1 MKKKLAFLFSTF
13 LFTTLMM
20 AVQKPIFL
28 LYYVDSSSACSWQEL
43 LGVVWHGLS
52 LDLTVAG
59 YVTALPVVVVLV
71 SLWVTL
77 SGSFMRRFFMTYF
90 TLVSVVASLIFAVD
104 IALYEHWGFRIDST
118 ILIYLSDPKDAM
130 ASVDWGLGVRQTLFF
145 AACAVIMCY
154 GYHRVLRFFTGE
166 SYPWRKALPWSVAVV
181 LLAGFDFLAI
191 RGGVGASTANVSKV
205 CFSSNLFLNHAAVN
219 PVFSFLSS
227 LGKSEDYGAM
237 YRFFSEEECAARF
250 DAIRGNRPGAD
261 APSEQLLTTPRP
273 NVVVI
278 LLESFAR
285 TVMDATAEGKAVM
298 PHMQRLKGEGVWFEN
313 MFANSFRTDRGE
325 VAVLSGFPA
334 QTRHSIMKMA
344 TRCSSLPSVARSLA
358 AAGYRTSFTY
368 GGDLN
373 FTNQASYMY
382 ATGWQELFWQ
392 KNLSFATPPADWG
405 YDDRVM
411 CDYFADRIVE
421 LDREGKPFLAGFLT
435 LSSHVPFDVPYDKFT
450 DRELNAFAFSD
461 ECVGQ
466 MIDRLKQTAAWKNLL
481 VVLVADHGFPYP
493 KTLAY
498 NVPLRHR
505 IPMIWTGGAVRE
517 PRVVETYASQTDICA
532 TLLSQ
537 MGLPHDDF
545 DYSKDIFSPSLPKF
559 GYYAFNDGFGVVDST
574 GSVIWDATT
583 GPAPDSTAPQLLD
596 VGKTMLQTTY
606 TDISRR

>member
-13 LFTTLMM
+13 LLTTVLM

-28 LYYVDSSSACSWQEL
+28 LYYVDLSSACSWQEL
-43 LGVVWHGLS
+43 LEVVWHGLS
-52 LDLTVAG
+52 LDMTVAG
-59 YVTALPVVVVLV
+59 YVTALPVLVVLL

-77 SGSFMRRFFMTYF
+77 SNIFMRRFFMTYF
-90 TLVSVVASLIFAVD
+90 SLVSIFSSLIFAVD

-118 ILIYLSDPKDAM
+118 ILIYLSDPKDAL
-130 ASVDWGLGVRQTLFF
+130 ASVDWGLGIRQFLFF
-145 AACAVIMCY
+145 AAYAVIMCY
-154 GYHRVLRFFTGE
+154 GYYRLLRFFTGE
-166 SYPWRKALPWSVAVV
+166 SYPWRKALPWSVVV
-181 LLAGFDFLAI
+181 LLLGGFDFLAI

-205 CFSSNLFLNHAAVN
+205 CFSSNLFLNHAAIN

-227 LGKSEDYGAM
+227 LGKSEDYGSM
-237 YRFFSEEECAARF
+237 YRFYEEEECRARF
-250 DAIRGNRPGAD
+250 DKIRGNRAD
-261 APSEQLLTTPRP
+261 AAAPAEQLLTTSRP
-273 NVVVI
+273 NVVFI
-278 LLESFAR
+278 ILESFAR
-285 TVMDATAEGKAVM
+285 TVMDETSEGKAVM

-344 TRCSSLPSVARSLA
+344 TKCSSLPSVARSLA
-358 AAGYRTSFTY
+358 KAGYRTSFTY

-373 FTNQASYMY
+373 FTNQSAYMY
-382 ATGWQELFWQ
+382 STGWQELFWQ
-392 KNLSFATPPADWG
+392 KNLSFDTPAADWG

-411 CDYFADRIVE
+411 CQYFGDKIVE
-421 LDREGKPFLAGFLT
+421 LDREGRPFLAGFLT
-435 LSSHVPFDVPYDKFT
+435 LSSHVPFDVPYSKFADK
-450 DRELNAFAFSD
+450 ELNAFAFSD
-461 ECVGQ
+461 ECVGE
-466 MIDRLKQTAAWKNLL
+466 MLDRLKQTEAWKNLL

-517 PRVVETYASQTDICA
+517 PRVVETYASQIDIAA

-545 DYSKDIFSPSLPKF
+545 EYSKDIFSPSTAKF

-574 GSVIWDATT
+574 GHVIWNATT
-583 GPAPDSTAPQLLD
+583 GVTADSDAPRLEE
-596 VGKTMLQTTY
+596 VGRTMLQTTY
-606 TDISRR
+606 SDIARR